1 MATKMRYHSKP
12 IQMHRASTM
21 MYLRGEGFHAGET
34 RTGFCAINKSG
45 MVITVS
51 PLRTLIEY
59 KDASGQ
65 MRGERFGSPQTISW
79 FQETIDRISR
89 EVSIPWTAQI

>member
-1 MATKMRYHSKP
+1 MMRYNSKP
-12 IQMHRASTM
+12 IHMHRASVM

-59 KDASGQ
+59 KDTSGKV
-65 MRGERFGSPQTISW
+65 RGERFNSPQTIAW

-89 EVSIPWTAQI
+89 EVNIPWTAQI